1 MIKKGSSGSIRLCS
15 RLLERYRQLNYLL
28 INDIA
33 NIDEDEDLTKHEH
46 RYDSIRHTI
55 EQRRS
60 QANGF
65 LIAGELNE
73 QNFLKQWQEKVNRI
87 II

>member
-1 MIKKGSSGSIRLCS
+1 
-15 RLLERYRQLNYLL
+15 
-28 INDIA
+28 
-33 NIDEDEDLTKHEH
+33 LTKHEH